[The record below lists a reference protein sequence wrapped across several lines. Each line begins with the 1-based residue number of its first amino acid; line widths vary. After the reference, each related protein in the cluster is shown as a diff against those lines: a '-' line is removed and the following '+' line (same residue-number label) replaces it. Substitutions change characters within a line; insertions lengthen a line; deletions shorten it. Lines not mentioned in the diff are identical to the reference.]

1 VLFAVA
7 AFASLGLPGLSGFVA
22 EFQIFT
28 GSIAAAPVTAV
39 ALLGILL
46 ISGVFLWTLQ
56 RVFTGEERGRSRDF
70 ADVRTHEAWAIAP
83 LLVLSL
89 AIGLSPRPLLDV
101 IEPAAR
107 TVVAV
112 VDG

>member
-1 VLFAVA
+1 MR
-7 AFASLGLPGLSGFVA
+7 P
-22 EFQIFT
+22 
-28 GSIAAAPVTAV
+28 
-39 ALLGILL
+39 
-46 ISGVFLWTLQ
+46 
-56 RVFTGEERGRSRDF
+56 
-70 ADVRTHEAWAIAP
+70 HEAWAIAP